1 MAAQLCQLGGRFSRC
16 PNPSLHT
23 CQYCGR
29 DFCEQHTHHAQAHDA
44 VCARKACRLKHDDL
58 RAHMGYRDR
67 VSQRNRAGLCGV
79 EECGPHPGYQC
90 SLCEGHFCGAHL
102 SERLY
107 PFQDGWLR
115 VERPVSVCVRCWERR
130 KIWRSR

>member
-16 PNPSLHT
+16 PNPPLHS

-29 DFCEQHTHHAQAHDA
+29 DFCGLHTHHVEAHEA

-58 RAHMGYRDR
+58 REHLSYRER

-79 EECGPHPGYQC
+79 EECGPHPGYEC
-90 SLCEGHFCGAHL
+90 SLCHGHFCGLHL

-107 PFQDGWLR
+107 PFQDGWLT
-115 VERPVSVCVRCWERR
+115 VERPVSICARCWERR